1 MLNSSDDHLVEN
13 SVSPLNIL
21 LTLYLKPF
29 FFHILGKLY
38 TENIYCKVYL
48 GKQEQQTDI
57 GKDNSSN
64 GNGPQNGFP
73 QIPTLVWNCS
83 MQFHVS
89 SIKSD
94 VLTVIVY
101 EMCPFKPD
109 SK

>member
-1 MLNSSDDHLVEN
+1 MY
-13 SVSPLNIL
+13 
-21 LTLYLKPF
+21 T
-29 FFHILGKLY
+29 GKLY
-38 TENIYCKVYL
+38 TENIYCKVCL

-57 GKDNSSN
+57 GKDNMSN

-73 QIPTLVWNCS
+73 QIPTLIWNCS

-89 SIKSD
+89 SIKND